1 MSDGRS
7 FKISLIAAV
16 ADDRAIGRDNDL
28 IWKLRDDLALFKRV
42 TVEHAVVMGRKSFEA
57 IGKPLPKRRNI
68 VVTRRDD
75 YSIEGAEVVF
85 SLDEVYALFAD
96 SDEEVFILGGGEIYR
111 QTLSDADYLYISHV
125 HSEFPDADT
134 HFPKVDWN
142 EWEVSEEESF
152 PQNERNEFAFTFKKY
167 SRKG

>member
-1 MSDGRS
+1 MSKGRS

-16 ADDRAIGRDNDL
+16 ADDWAIGRDNDL

-42 TVEHAVVMGRKSFEA
+42 TVDHAVVMGRKSFDA
-57 IGKPLPKRRNI
+57 IGRPLPKRRNI

-75 YSIEGAEVVF
+75 YSIEGAEVVS
-85 SLDEVYALFAD
+85 SLDEVYSLFAD

-111 QTLSDADYLYISHV
+111 QTLAEADHLYISHV
-125 HSEFPDADT
+125 HAEFPDADT
-134 HFPKVDWN
+134 HFPEVNWN
-142 EWEVSEEESF
+142 SWKVSEEESF